1 MLEEDR
7 RKGGKKMLSN
17 GFNRLT
23 QVGCTVATVHMEDD
37 GVATAAEPAPE
48 AEAGEQTAPTPLAE
62 DVPDAAMA
70 GRDAWKVRLT
80 LTV

>member
-1 MLEEDR
+1 
-7 RKGGKKMLSN
+7 
-17 GFNRLT
+17 
-23 QVGCTVATVHMEDD
+23 MEDD